1 MSVERPVVIDGH
13 GAEPLFAVL
22 HEPDRPREPRVGIS
36 LLNPGLKNR
45 VAPNRLNVR
54 LARHL
59 AAAGYFVLRLD
70 PPGIGDSG
78 GDLPESPLPDL
89 WQLIQRGKLVA
100 PVIEAHRVF
109 RESCVLSEIV
119 GMGNCGGA
127 ITALL
132 ACVDDATCDRL
143 VLIDVPV
150 TLRGDDVVPGRRI
163 ASKQHGAWVLAAYAR
178 RLADWRAWL
187 RVVTLQSDMR
197 TIGTALRAR
206 YLKAAKP
213 PADAAAPP
221 TGTQPDTGDGER
233 LNELFIEAFRS
244 FDARSGS
251 IFFVTAEQDNNTI
264 QFDTMF
270 ASTHLDRPGAAAK
283 HRRLTIKDANHIY
296 GLPEWRDVLVGSVTD
311 WLEATGSAAKGMR

>member
-1 MSVERPVVIDGH
+1 MTGERAVVID

-22 HEPDRPREPRVGIS
+22 HEPEHPREPRVGVS

-54 LARHL
+54 LARRL

-78 GDLPESPLPDL
+78 GELPEHALPDL
-89 WQLIQRGKLVA
+89 WQFIQRGGLVG

-109 RESCVLSEIV
+109 RDTCGLSEIV

-132 ACVDDATCDRL
+132 ACFNDASCARL

-150 TLRGDDVVPGRRI
+150 TLRGDDEPGSWIVSR
-163 ASKQHGAWVLAAYAR
+163 QHGAWVLSAYAR
-178 RLADWRAWL
+178 RIADWRAWV
-187 RVVTLQSDMR
+187 RIITLKSDMR

-206 YLKAAKP
+206 FLNKAKP
-213 PADAAAPP
+213 LAPAAAPAEGP
-221 TGTQPDTGDGER
+221 QSDAGEGER
-233 LNELFIEAFRS
+233 LNELFLDAFRS
-244 FDARSGS
+244 FEARSGR
-251 IFFVTAEQDNNTI
+251 IFFVTAGQDVNTI

-270 ASTHLDRPGAAAK
+270 ASTYLDSPGASTK

-296 GLPEWRDVLVGSVTD
+296 GLPEWRDALVGSVAD
-311 WLEATGSAAKGMR
+311 WLEATGPAARGEVS